1 MKSNWI
7 FLWIL
12 AFLSGNPELAGQGI
26 VPDFIDS
33 LQTFNS
39 EGRIMALSRFQE
51 EVSSR
56 NLTPQKI
63 ELLFKELYT
72 ITDSFN
78 DAEFRR
84 FVEFYERM
92 SPGFFLPQRTKHQM
106 LIPVYE
112 KAIPYYLSRGDYR
125 FAGITCLHRGFDEFM
140 LRRYDK
146 AIECAL
152 QGDDLL
158 KKAGYERV
166 PHIGKYLHDMA
177 LIFYYFGE
185 YRRVVELME
194 ESVKH
199 RPVDVNRDIQR
210 YNSLGL
216 ASLNLKHYNKA
227 EKAFRETIAC
237 ARRHKTDIWIAIG
250 SNNLARLYLA
260 TDRYEEAL
268 KLALTTLH
276 HIDIELYPR
285 EYAEQLLSI
294 ASAYLAL
301 KQNDKAGVYLQ
312 KLNQIPQKSKRLFFS
327 FGEKQQNEKFKQ
339 NYFNV
344 QMRYHAGVKDFM
356 AAYAYSDSLKAA
368 NKALDSIYN
377 SLQVHIAAQTLKI
390 RENQSEIEREKVEK
404 HRVSLRSWVIAVSIT
419 FLAIGFAILYYTS
432 LSKMGK
438 EKALFSKREK
448 LLEKEKQKI
457 KDELVGLNN
466 EIQDYLAE
474 ITDRNRQI
482 EKLSAGLQKL
492 KKENALGNKEAIRTA
507 EEGLRGLKIITK
519 EQWVS
524 FLADFEKI
532 HPSFTRKVKK
542 DHLYSEAELRL
553 LMLSKLQFSSK
564 DIGNILGIS
573 DNAVRVTWYRIRKK
587 LGISPETSPEEIL
600 KKYS

>member
-1 MKSNWI
+1 MKSKWI

-12 AFLSGNPELAGQGI
+12 AFLSAASDLLGQEI
-26 VPDFIDS
+26 VPGFTDS
-33 LQTFNS
+33 LRTFSS
-39 EGRIMALSRFQE
+39 EERIMALSRFQE

-56 NLTPQKI
+56 NLTPQQI
-63 ELLFKELYT
+63 ELLFNELYE
-72 ITDSFN
+72 IANSSEDQ
-78 DAEFRR
+78 EFKR
-84 FVEFYERM
+84 FVGFYKRM

-125 FAGITCLHRGFDEFM
+125 FAGITCLHMGFDEFM
-140 LRRYDK
+140 LKRYDK

-152 QGDDLL
+152 QGDELL
-158 KKAGYERV
+158 KKAGYDRV

-185 YRRVVELME
+185 YGRVSELME
-194 ESVKH
+194 ESIRR
-199 RPVDVNRDIQR
+199 RPVDANRDIQR

-216 ASLNLKHYNKA
+216 ASLNLKHYKKA
-227 EKAFRETIAC
+227 EEAFRETIAC
-237 ARRHKTDIWIAIG
+237 ALRHQTEIWIAIG

-260 TDRYEEAL
+260 TGKSQEAL

-285 EYAEQLLSI
+285 EYAEQLLNI

-301 KQNDKAGVYLQ
+301 KQHEKAQLYLQ

-344 QMRYHAGVKDFM
+344 LMRYHAGIKDYM

-390 RENQSEIEREKVEK
+390 RENQSEIEREKAEK
-404 HRVSLRSWVIAVSIT
+404 QKVFLRSWIIAGGIT
-419 FLAIGFAILYYTS
+419 FLAIAFAVLYYTS
-432 LSKMGK
+432 LSKRAK
-438 EKALFSKREK
+438 EKSLFRKREK

-457 KDELVGLNN
+457 KDELIGLNDQVQN
-466 EIQDYLAE
+466 YLGEIA
-474 ITDRNRQI
+474 DRNRQI
-482 EKLSAGLQKL
+482 EQLSTSLQKL
-492 KKENALGNKEAIRTA
+492 KKENVQGNKEAIRAA

-519 EQWVS
+519 EQWIT

-564 DIGNILGIS
+564 DIGTILGIS

-587 LGISPETSPEEIL
+587 LGVSPETSPEEIL
-600 KKYS
+600 KKYG